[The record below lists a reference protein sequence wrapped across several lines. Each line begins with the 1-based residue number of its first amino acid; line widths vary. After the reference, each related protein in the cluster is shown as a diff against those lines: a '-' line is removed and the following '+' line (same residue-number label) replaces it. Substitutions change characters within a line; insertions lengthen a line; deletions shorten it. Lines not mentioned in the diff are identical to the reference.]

1 MSSKQPS
8 MTPVALVL
16 LGLLYGAPALAAE
29 ETASELASVVVTASA
44 TEQTLATAP
53 ATVSVISREQ
63 LEKEPVRDLT
73 EVLKKEAGLSV
84 KRSGNR
90 DTLVMRGLDSAYV
103 LMMVDGRRIDST
115 SGVFR
120 GNDFDTGWIPLE
132 AIERIEVVRGPMS
145 SLYGSDAMGGVVNI
159 ITKAVPD
166 EWHTSL
172 QGNATFAENRKS
184 GDAGQGSFYTAGK
197 LSDTVGLALY
207 GSLAEREEDDDDI
220 NPSGIDG
227 LDAMRDKSVGSK
239 LSWQAAANQRVTT
252 TLDYSDRYHDF
263 QQLERVAGE
272 VRHDGQ
278 WDFGDS
284 KLSVQA
290 DQTKNKV
297 GNVSGK
303 VNPNKAQNLLLNGS
317 LDLPL
322 DTANQL
328 LTLGGEWRYQSL
340 DDASSFVGL
349 PGADNDG
356 NLGSESVTQ
365 YALFAED
372 AIGLREDLI
381 LTLGARLDKHEHFGS
396 HLSPRAYLNWL
407 LDDHWVV
414 KGGWGQAFKAPTLLQ
429 NSPNWGSASC
439 GSATAGCWI
448 IGNPD
453 LKPETS
459 NSYELGLLADYG
471 SWGGGITLFYNDI
484 KDMIDITSRTKD
496 VTQAP
501 SYDNFVGFLPD
512 GRPIFEYQNVAS
524 VETKGV
530 ELTGRYRIAPRW
542 DINAAYTYL
551 DATNKSYDYDLPL
564 VYRPEHEANA
574 SLNWAVS
581 ERLSS
586 FLAANYTGAQY
597 TSVPTTGKNMVKNG
611 GYTTFDLGG
620 SYQVTASTKLGFG
633 VLNFTDKTIEP
644 TLSTDFNL
652 EGRRYYASFNTRF

>member
-1 MSSKQPS
+1 MPVKQPS
-8 MTPVALVL
+8 MTPVAAVL
-16 LGLLYGAPALAAE
+16 LGLIYGAPALADDD
-29 ETASELASVVVTASA
+29 TAAELASVVVTASN

-53 ATVSVISREQ
+53 ATVSVITSEQ
-63 LEKEPVRDLT
+63 LAKEPVRDLT

-90 DTLVMRGLDSAYV
+90 DTIVMRGLDSAYV

-115 SGVFR
+115 TGVFR

-145 SLYGSDAMGGVVNI
+145 SLYGSDAMGGVINI

-166 EWHTSL
+166 EWHTSI
-172 QGNATFAENRKS
+172 QGNTTISENRKA

-197 LSDTVGLALY
+197 LTDGLGLALY
-207 GSLAEREEDDDDI
+207 GSLAEREADDDDI
-220 NPSGIDG
+220 NASGVDG

-239 LSWQAAANQRVTT
+239 LSWQAAPNQRVTT

-272 VRHDGQ
+272 IRHDGQ
-278 WDFGDS
+278 WGFGDS
-284 KLSVQA
+284 KFSVQA
-290 DQTKNKV
+290 DQTKNKT
-297 GNVSGK
+297 GNVSGGS
-303 VNPNKAQNLLLNGS
+303 NPNKAQNLLFNGS
-317 LDLPL
+317 VDLPL
-322 DTANQL
+322 ETANQL

-340 DDASSFVGL
+340 DDPSSFVGL
-349 PGADNDG
+349 PGSDTETS
-356 NLGSESVTQ
+356 GSESVTQ
-365 YALFAED
+365 FALFAED
-372 AIGLREDLI
+372 GIGLRDDLI
-381 LTLGARLDKHEHFGS
+381 LTLGTRLDKHENFGS

-448 IGNPD
+448 IGNAD

-459 NSYELGLLADYG
+459 NSYELGLLADY
-471 SWGGGITLFYNDI
+471 SNWGGGITLFYNDI

-496 VTQAP
+496 VTLAP
-501 SYDNFVGFLPD
+501 SYDNFVGFLAD
-512 GRPIFEYQNVAS
+512 GRPIFEYQNVAR

-530 ELTGRYRIAPRW
+530 ELTGRYRFGPRW
-542 DINAAYTYL
+542 DMNASYTYL

-564 VYRPEHEANA
+564 VYRPKHEANA
-574 SLNWAVS
+574 TLNWAVS
-581 ERLSS
+581 DSLKS
-586 FLAANYTGAQY
+586 FAGVSYTGAQY
-597 TSVPTTGKNMVKNG
+597 TSVPTSGSNMVKNG
-611 GYTTFDLGG
+611 GYTTFDLGTN
-620 SYQVTASTKLGFG
+620 YRVTRSTTLGFG
-633 VLNFTDKTIEP
+633 VLNLTDKTLEP
-644 TLSTDFNL
+644 TASTDFNL
-652 EGRRYYASFNTRF
+652 EGRRYYASFNTQF